1 MRGLQAAGVM
11 SGMNLNGALSA
22 IAHASHGPDRGRAVR
37 GAAEGWHARFPGR
50 ARRKVPAGAV
60 RSEIRSEGING
71 QEPCPRRERYRGR
84 RRTQD
89 RMLALTGQRNSRG
102 NSFWVRR
109 GRGLIL
115 VDDRSNFY
123 GWVKRGLPRRR
134 GGVDR
139 QMKRRKW
146 RRRRIKLVRAGVS
159 ILTEK
164 GFTSV
169 GLDEILSSVGV
180 PKGSFYYY
188 FNSKTEFGLTLIDSY
203 AEYFARKLD
212 HWFLDGTRS
221 PLQRLRNFVADA
233 RRGMERFGFRR
244 GCLVGNLGQEMGSL
258 PEPFRKRLIFVFND
272 WQARTENAYGRQSR
286 PARSPWTPIASI
298 WLRCSG
304 SDGRA
309 PCCAPNWSEIQP
321 PLINLLRDFLHS
333 AQRR

>member
-1 MRGLQAAGVM
+1 MDQA
-11 SGMNLNGALSA
+11 
-22 IAHASHGPDRGRAVR
+22 R
-37 GAAEGWHARFPGR
+37 
-50 ARRKVPAGAV
+50 
-60 RSEIRSEGING
+60 
-71 QEPCPRRERYRGR
+71 
-84 RRTQD
+84 
-89 RMLALTGQRNSRG
+89 LAKKA
-102 NSFWVRR
+102 RR
-109 GRGLIL
+109 GRPPNEKAK
-115 VDDRSNFY
+115 VEAT
-123 GWVKRGLPRRR
+123 
-134 GGVDR
+134 
-139 QMKRRKW
+139 
-146 RRRRIKLVRAGVS
+146 RIKLVRAGVA

-272 WQARTENAYGRQSR
+272 WQARTAKCLRAAKSAGEISVDADCEHLAALFWIGWEGAVLR
-286 PARSPWTPIASI
+286 AKLERSPTA
-298 WLRCSG
+298 LNQFAAG
-304 SDGRA
+304 FFA
-309 PCCAPNWSEIQP
+309 
-321 PLINLLRDFLHS
+321 L